1 MITITITDT
10 VDYALAGLPCRRWA
24 LALGSPPPRLLALRA
39 RPSQKASRARSLRR
53 SALSHAQLHQ
63 RACGGTRFLLL
74 DPQTRMQRCTR
85 TEARAAAWTDDA
97 GAVRYSVT
105 FVLTLG
111 PGEVVDVCRIRGLH
125 ALRDLD
131 LYSDICPIKPIPP
144 PPPAPLVL
152 GFPLASR
159 GGPYFCSQ
167 AAGGSLSHFAHEST
181 YHAVDLDAPVGTPV
195 LAVASGTVLAVSDFA
210 TCGGPDTSLFFKY
223 NALTLLLRDGIT
235 TVEYVHLAAGSSR
248 VHAGEQVRKG
258 QHLCDV
264 GNVGFCPTAHLHIEA
279 HANPHDEAAP
289 SLPLAFEPQIEG
301 GDLFVP
307 LAGGWYDEQG
317 PRSPPQIEEAQTS
330 GDESSSGGW
339 ETVSNEDS

>member
-1 MITITITDT
+1 MHWPGCHVGD
-10 VDYALAGLPCRRWA
+10 GL
-24 LALGSPPPRLLALRA
+24 SPWV
-39 RPSQKASRARSLRR
+39 LRR
-53 SALSHAQLHQ
+53 RAFSRSELGLRRKQAVPDLSVDPRSHTLSFINAHAV
-63 RACGGTRFLLL
+63 
-74 DPQTRMQRCTR
+74 
-85 TEARAAAWTDDA
+85 ARAFFCSIRRHACSGAHGRKLAPAAWTDDA